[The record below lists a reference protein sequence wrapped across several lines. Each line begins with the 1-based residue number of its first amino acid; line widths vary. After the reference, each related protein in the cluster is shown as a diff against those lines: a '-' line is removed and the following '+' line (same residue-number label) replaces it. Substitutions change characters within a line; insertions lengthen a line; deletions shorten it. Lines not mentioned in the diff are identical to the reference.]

1 MPPPEGRPLRIISG
15 GQTGVDR
22 AALDGALSLGLPC
35 GGFCPSGRRAEDG
48 PIPADYP
55 LSELPSPRYEDRTE
69 RNVLAADATLVLT
82 VGEPQDGTALTIDIA
97 RRRGKPLLV
106 VRLERPERSVDRA
119 RAWLES
125 GTVGTLNVAGPRE
138 SSAPGV
144 YALASRYLRALFA
157 GPINANPDHG

>member
-22 AALDGALSLGLPC
+22 AALDVALSLGLPC

-48 PIPADYP
+48 PIPAIYP
-55 LSELPSPRYEDRTE
+55 LRELSSSRYEDRTE

-82 VGEPQDGTALTIDIA
+82 VGAPHGGTALTLQIA
-97 RRRGKPLLV
+97 RRRDRPSLI
-106 VRLERPERSVDRA
+106 VRLEDSHGSLDHTRGWLASRPVA
-119 RAWLES
+119 
-125 GTVGTLNVAGPRE
+125 TLNVAGPRE
-138 SSAPGV
+138 SSTPGV